1 MNFLYA
7 VPPHIYQQFA
17 VEQYKEEVLC
27 QAPPDPRSR
36 ATLQEVL
43 ESRGLVKEEQNL
55 TGGQEEQTLIDTSA
69 GGQHQNRQDEQTL
82 IDTIGSGGQLEE
94 EQLQQEDTEKSGLTK
109 YNIYI
114 YPGRCVVNQF
124 SWRGESG
131 RR

>member
-7 VPPHIYQQFA
+7 VPPHLYQQFA
-17 VEQYKEEVLC
+17 VEQYKEEELC

-55 TGGQEEQTLIDTSA
+55 TGGQEEQTLVDTS
-69 GGQHQNRQDEQTL
+69 GGQHQNRQDEQIL
-82 IDTIGSGGQLEE
+82 IDTLGSGGQLEE

-124 SWRGESG
+124 S
-131 RR
+131 